1 MRRVEIKY
9 GQNTTRYRSR
19 VSVSCE
25 CVEAE
30 GGAPDVGWTE
40 TVLKEEMGGFKAGSG
55 ALIGGLPIE
64 RIRSVQV
71 NK

>member
-1 MRRVEIKY
+1 M
-9 GQNTTRYRSR
+9 
-19 VSVSCE
+19 SCE